1 MRIVNVLKTGMTL
14 ELLDQTLIHWVL
26 ATFVFVI
33 VALIFHSP
41 AAGQQGV
48 PARKPGDHDFS
59 IRIGGLERYYSVH
72 VPPSYD
78 PNRLT
83 PVILNFHGGG
93 GNPKSQRT
101 ITTMDQASDRFGFL
115 AVYPQG
121 TGAKFKLI
129 NPQGYTWN
137 AGTCCGWAMKN
148 GIDDVGYVR
157 AMLDDLAGQFNIDKK
172 RVYAT
177 GISNG
182 AMMCYRLACELS
194 DRIAAIAP
202 VAGPIGV
209 TGCKPSRPVSV
220 MHFHGIADQFAP
232 FAGGKGPR
240 SLPGEFFE
248 SVEKTIGFW
257 LKQDNIN
264 GQPRIVRRGK
274 ATGSYYGPG
283 ADGSEVVLWA
293 IAEGGHTWPGGKF
306 GFLGKRILGEL
317 NTDISANDL
326 MWEFFQR
333 HSLQ

>member
-1 MRIVNVLKTGMTL
+1 MLKTGMIL
-14 ELLDQTLIHWVL
+14 ELFSQTPIHWVL
-26 ATFVFVI
+26 T
-33 VALIFHSP
+33 ALVCIIGGLIILSP

-48 PARKPGDHDFS
+48 SSRKPGDYDFT
-59 IRIGGLERYYSVH
+59 IRVGELERYYSVH

-78 PNRLT
+78 PNRPT

-101 ITTMDQASDRFGFL
+101 ITMMDQASDRFGFL
-115 AVYPQG
+115 VVYPQG
-121 TGAKFKLI
+121 TGAKFRLI
-129 NPQGYTWN
+129 NPKGYTWN
-137 AGTCCGWAMKN
+137 AGTCCGWAMKH

-157 AMLDDLAGQFNIDKK
+157 NMLDDLAGQFNIDKK

-202 VAGPIGV
+202 VAGPMGL
-209 TGCKPSRPVSV
+209 TNCNPARPVSV
-220 MHFHGIADQFAP
+220 MQFHGTADQFAP
-232 FAGGKGPR
+232 YDGGRGPR

-248 SVEKTIGFW
+248 SVDQSIGFW
-257 LKQDNIN
+257 LKRDNIG
-264 GQPRIVRRGK
+264 GQPRIVKRGK
-274 ATGSYYGPG
+274 ATGYYYGPG
-283 ADGSEVVLWA
+283 ADGSEVVLWS
-293 IAEGGHTWPGGKF
+293 IAEGGHTWPGGRF

-333 HSLQ
+333 HPLK